1 MLNDVI
7 IRYASVPDTE
17 NSEHF
22 FIEQYE
28 VQIISAIRRVLT
40 LSTVYDPVVLSV
52 NIVYTLITSGVI
64 TDRAS
69 LGKLMQMVK
78 PLDENVDNSKT
89 ILRIEQIKIQVMAKL
104 FLLCFLPDS
113 KLQGPIR
120 SEMTSIVQQN
130 ADYWRAKWCVRIRK
144 ALMEQKD
151 ANEYALYLLVAM
163 ALVNQEQVS
172 KKEEPNY
179 ELQQLVLI
187 VGGIMSALNEL
198 LADQQENPSLL
209 TCLIALRLCEP
220 FVQFIPGERVLDD
233 FVEYVLHVLDVLLQ
247 SPLMQKSSKLRDQL
261 YNESIELFTGILPFV
276 KMAREEGKTIATLQ
290 PKQVRN
296 KVTVRKESKEKKGRS
311 VEKENEDEYEYVSEY
326 CYESYYSYET
336 DDEEEEKKEAM
347 EKKANQSQKEVEKK
361 EPKEVEKKE
370 EEQSEMKKEEEQS
383 EVKPEVKPEVKVNEE
398 KEAKVESE
406 EKPKEEVKEEPKE
419 AEVKEEPKEVEVK
432 EEVVKEEPKEELKEE
447 PQKEEVK
454 EEPKEESIEEPK
466 EEPKVDSKDSIRSTA
481 LARSEAKLE
490 VDEHLWDSDD
500 EPAKPARTSRRSRR
514 ATKPVKEEPKEMP
527 KEEVKEE
534 PKEESKEET
543 KEEVKKDSKDN
554 IRSTALARSEAKLEV
569 DEHLWDS
576 DDEPAKPART
586 SRRSRRATSR
596 PMYRIVEESPL
607 GAAPPD
613 SEESSDDES
622 PRRTRSRVGRGKKL
636 ESFEASWD
644 NEEEEGAGE
653 NWEDSKADES
663 WGFDDETPKKNETP
677 KKEEVEKKVEED
689 SKKVDEVQKEEEPKK
704 VEEEP
709 KKEETPI
716 KKEETPIKKE
726 ETPRKEQEPKKE
738 ETPIKKEE
746 TPKREETPIKKEET
760 PLPSS
765 SSSPFI
771 ADPLQGNPLSLF
783 ATPPLSS
790 SSSSSSSLFW
800 SILHVCDLLLTAAPF
815 YLPCSRALR
824 SCLALFPDRPDVRS
838 FFAGRLFDLLKSHEL
853 PASESRVLLALLTD
867 LAAPDLPL
875 RKSLLDSIVET
886 ALSLLSQ
893 PDKLPLIAQLLQL
906 AHALYALHTEPWML
920 QHFVVLFHAFANA
933 AAATAE
939 RAAFVLSAFVELAPK
954 LKIDHLR
961 FFIATCAVE
970 VIGMVVP
977 RVNEFGKKELSAL
990 VQFAAL
996 CYGKTEKKNEVVD
1009 LVIRLNA
1016 LALDRSVALQPMDVS
1031 KAVEDPEITKINGM
1045 IGEILFVVATANAD
1059 RMKITIQQLPAAS
1072 ATNLQNQLRKTVQVK
1087 QMESSAARRRNAN
1100 RMPVKLDASKFTQ

>member
-1 MLNDVI
+1 
-7 IRYASVPDTE
+7 
-17 NSEHF
+17 
-22 FIEQYE
+22 
-28 VQIISAIRRVLT
+28 
-40 LSTVYDPVVLSV
+40 
-52 NIVYTLITSGVI
+52 
-64 TDRAS
+64 
-69 LGKLMQMVK
+69 
-78 PLDENVDNSKT
+78 
-89 ILRIEQIKIQVMAKL
+89 
-104 FLLCFLPDS
+104 
-113 KLQGPIR
+113 
-120 SEMTSIVQQN
+120 
-130 ADYWRAKWCVRIRK
+130 
-144 ALMEQKD
+144 
-151 ANEYALYLLVAM
+151 
-163 ALVNQEQVS
+163 
-172 KKEEPNY
+172 
-179 ELQQLVLI
+179 
-187 VGGIMSALNEL
+187 
-198 LADQQENPSLL
+198 
-209 TCLIALRLCEP
+209 
-220 FVQFIPGERVLDD
+220 
-233 FVEYVLHVLDVLLQ
+233 
-247 SPLMQKSSKLRDQL
+247 
-261 YNESIELFTGILPFV
+261 
-276 KMAREEGKTIATLQ
+276 
-290 PKQVRN
+290 
-296 KVTVRKESKEKKGRS
+296 
-311 VEKENEDEYEYVSEY
+311 
-326 CYESYYSYET
+326 
-336 DDEEEEKKEAM
+336 
-347 EKKANQSQKEVEKK
+347 
-361 EPKEVEKKE
+361 
-370 EEQSEMKKEEEQS
+370 
-383 EVKPEVKPEVKVNEE
+383 
-398 KEAKVESE
+398 
-406 EKPKEEVKEEPKE
+406 
-419 AEVKEEPKEVEVK
+419 
-432 EEVVKEEPKEELKEE
+432 
-447 PQKEEVK
+447 
-454 EEPKEESIEEPK
+454 
-466 EEPKVDSKDSIRSTA
+466 
-481 LARSEAKLE
+481 
-490 VDEHLWDSDD
+490 
-500 EPAKPARTSRRSRR
+500 
-514 ATKPVKEEPKEMP
+514 MP

-534 PKEESKEET
+534 PKEESKEEPKEESKEEP

-663 WGFDDETPKKNETP
+663 WGFDDETPKKNETS
-677 KKEEVEKKVEED
+677 KKEEVEKKVDEEP
-689 SKKVDEVQKEEEPKK
+689 KKVDEVQKEEESKK
-704 VEEEP
+704 DETP

-716 KKEETPIKKE
+716 KKEETSIKKE
-726 ETPRKEQEPKKE
+726 ETS
-738 ETPIKKEE
+738 
-746 TPKREETPIKKEET
+746 
-760 PLPSS
+760 LPSS

-790 SSSSSSSLFW
+790 SSSSSSLFW
-800 SILHVCDLLLTAAPF
+800 SILHVCDLLLTAAPS

>member
-17 NSEHF
+17 NPDHF

-120 SEMTSIVQQN
+120 SEMTSIVHQN
-130 ADYWRAKWCVRIRK
+130 ADYWRAKWCVRIRR

-151 ANEYALYLLVAM
+151 ATEFALYLLVAM
-163 ALVNQEQVS
+163 ALVNQEQVT
-172 KKEEPNY
+172 KKKEPNY

-220 FVQFIPGERVLDD
+220 FVQFIPGERVLED

-261 YNESIELFTGILPFV
+261 YDESIELFTGILPFV
-276 KMAREEGKTIATLQ
+276 KMEREEGKMIATLQ
-290 PKQVRN
+290 PKQVQN
-296 KVTVRKESKEKKGRS
+296 QVTVRKESKVKKEAS
-311 VEKENEDEYEYVSEY
+311 VKKEKESEDEYEYVSEY

-336 DDEEEEKKEAM
+336 DDEEEEMKEAK
-347 EKKANQSQKEVEKK
+347 EKASKSQKEVEMK
-361 EPKEVEKKE
+361 EEKK
-370 EEQSEMKKEEEQS
+370 QSEA
-383 EVKPEVKPEVKVNEE
+383 KPELQMSEEKEVKV
-398 KEAKVESE
+398 VESE
-406 EKPKEEVKEEPKE
+406 EKESKEEIKEEPKEEIKEIKEESKQEVKQEEPKEEEPKEEVKEEPKQ
-419 AEVKEEPKEVEVK
+419 EEPKEEEPKEEVK
-432 EEVVKEEPKEELKEE
+432 EEVKEELKEE
-447 PQKEEVK
+447 PKEEV
-454 EEPKEESIEEPK
+454 
-466 EEPKVDSKDSIRSTA
+466 
-481 LARSEAKLE
+481 
-490 VDEHLWDSDD
+490 
-500 EPAKPARTSRRSRR
+500 
-514 ATKPVKEEPKEMP
+514 
-527 KEEVKEE
+527 
-534 PKEESKEET
+534 

-576 DDEPAKPART
+576 DDEPVKPSRT

-596 PMYRIVEESPL
+596 PIHRIVEESPE
-607 GAAPPD
+607 GAAAPD

-644 NEEEEGAGE
+644 NEEEEEEEDAGE

-663 WGFDDETPKKNETP
+663 WGFDEETP
-677 KKEEVEKKVEED
+677 KKEKEIEKKEEE
-689 SKKVDEVQKEEEPKK
+689 SPKKEEESPKKEEEEVQKKEEEEVQKKEEEPKRTEEIPIK
-704 VEEEP
+704 TEEP
-709 KKEETPI
+709 
-716 KKEETPIKKE
+716 
-726 ETPRKEQEPKKE
+726 
-738 ETPIKKEE
+738 
-746 TPKREETPIKKEET
+746 
-760 PLPSS
+760 PLPSAS
-765 SSSPFI
+765 SVSPFV
-771 ADPLQGNPLSLF
+771 ADPLQGAPLSLF
-783 ATPPLSS
+783 ATPPPSA
-790 SSSSSSSLFW
+790 SSSSSLFW
-800 SILHVCDLLLTAAPF
+800 SILHVCDLLLTAAPS
-815 YLPCSRALR
+815 YLPCARAIR
-824 SCLALFPDRPDVRS
+824 SCLLLFPDRPDVRS
-838 FFAGRLFDLLKSHEL
+838 FFACRLFDLLKSSAL
-853 PASESRVLLALLTD
+853 PSSESRVLLALLTD
-867 LAAPDLPL
+867 LAASDLPL

-886 ALSLLSQ
+886 ALALLPQ
-893 PDKLPLIAQLLQL
+893 PDKLPLLAQLLQL
-906 AHALYALHTEPWML
+906 AHALYVLHTEPWML

-954 LKIDHLR
+954 LRIEHLR

-1045 IGEILFVVATANAD
+1045 IGEILFVVATANAE

>member
-1 MLNDVI
+1 
-7 IRYASVPDTE
+7 
-17 NSEHF
+17 
-22 FIEQYE
+22 
-28 VQIISAIRRVLT
+28 
-40 LSTVYDPVVLSV
+40 
-52 NIVYTLITSGVI
+52 
-64 TDRAS
+64 
-69 LGKLMQMVK
+69 
-78 PLDENVDNSKT
+78 
-89 ILRIEQIKIQVMAKL
+89 
-104 FLLCFLPDS
+104 
-113 KLQGPIR
+113 
-120 SEMTSIVQQN
+120 
-130 ADYWRAKWCVRIRK
+130 
-144 ALMEQKD
+144 
-151 ANEYALYLLVAM
+151 
-163 ALVNQEQVS
+163 
-172 KKEEPNY
+172 
-179 ELQQLVLI
+179 
-187 VGGIMSALNEL
+187 
-198 LADQQENPSLL
+198 
-209 TCLIALRLCEP
+209 
-220 FVQFIPGERVLDD
+220 
-233 FVEYVLHVLDVLLQ
+233 
-247 SPLMQKSSKLRDQL
+247 
-261 YNESIELFTGILPFV
+261 
-276 KMAREEGKTIATLQ
+276 
-290 PKQVRN
+290 
-296 KVTVRKESKEKKGRS
+296 
-311 VEKENEDEYEYVSEY
+311 
-326 CYESYYSYET
+326 
-336 DDEEEEKKEAM
+336 
-347 EKKANQSQKEVEKK
+347 
-361 EPKEVEKKE
+361 
-370 EEQSEMKKEEEQS
+370 
-383 EVKPEVKPEVKVNEE
+383 
-398 KEAKVESE
+398 
-406 EKPKEEVKEEPKE
+406 
-419 AEVKEEPKEVEVK
+419 
-432 EEVVKEEPKEELKEE
+432 
-447 PQKEEVK
+447 
-454 EEPKEESIEEPK
+454 
-466 EEPKVDSKDSIRSTA
+466 
-481 LARSEAKLE
+481 
-490 VDEHLWDSDD
+490 
-500 EPAKPARTSRRSRR
+500 
-514 ATKPVKEEPKEMP
+514 
-527 KEEVKEE
+527 
-534 PKEESKEET
+534 
-543 KEEVKKDSKDN
+543 
-554 IRSTALARSEAKLEV
+554 
-569 DEHLWDS
+569 
-576 DDEPAKPART
+576 
-586 SRRSRRATSR
+586 
-596 PMYRIVEESPL
+596 MYRIVEESPL

-653 NWEDSKADES
+653 NWEDSNADES

-677 KKEEVEKKVEED
+677 EKEEVEKKVEEEP
-689 SKKVDEVQKEEEPKK
+689 KKVDEVQKEQESKKVEEEPKK
-704 VEEEP
+704 EETPKKEQEP

-790 SSSSSSSLFW
+790 SSSSSSLFW
-800 SILHVCDLLLTAAPF
+800 SILHVCDLLLTAAPS

-961 FFIATCAVE
+961 FFIATWAVA
-970 VIGMVVP
+970 VSGMVVP

>member
-311 VEKENEDEYEYVSEY
+311 VEKEKEKEKENEDEYEYVSEY

-347 EKKANQSQKEVEKK
+347 EKKASKSQKEVEEK
-361 EPKEVEKKE
+361 EPKEEEKKE
-370 EEQSEMKKEEEQS
+370 EEQR

-398 KEAKVESE
+398 KEVKVNEEKEVKVESE

-419 AEVKEEPKEVEVK
+419 AEVQEEPKEAEVQEEPK
-432 EEVVKEEPKEELKEE
+432 EAEVQEEVVKEELKEELKEE

-454 EEPKEESIEEPK
+454 EEPKQEPEEKPEE
-466 EEPKVDSKDSIRSTA
+466 DSKDNIRSTA

-500 EPAKPARTSRRSRR
+500 EPVKPSRTSRRSRR

-527 KEEVKEE
+527 KEEVKEEPKEE

-554 IRSTALARSEAKLEV
+554 IRSTALARSETKLEV

-653 NWEDSKADES
+653 NWEDSNADES

-677 KKEEVEKKVEED
+677 KKG
-689 SKKVDEVQKEEEPKK
+689 DEVQKEEEPKK
-704 VEEEP
+704 VDEVQKEEESKKEETP
-709 KKEETPI
+709 KREETPI
-716 KKEETPIKKE
+716 KKEETPIKK
-726 ETPRKEQEPKKE
+726 
-738 ETPIKKEE
+738 
-746 TPKREETPIKKEET
+746 EETPIKKEET

-800 SILHVCDLLLTAAPF
+800 SILHVCDLLLTAAPS
-815 YLPCSRALR
+815 YLPCSRAIR

-1100 RMPVKLDASKFTQ
+1100 RMPVKLDASKFT